1 MLSSLVVKD
10 PKFKIS
16 FIKPTFWLTW
26 LGTGILYLISWLPF
40 SWQIA
45 SGAFIGRLLHKYF
58 KKRRKI
64 AERNVQ
70 LCFPE
75 MPENEQAQLVLK
87 NMENTGIAIFESG
100 MAWWW
105 PEWRVKRHLGSIKG
119 FEHIESLQKSGKGV
133 LMLVP
138 HMLHLE
144 MAGRIMGVA
153 QNGVGFYRPHNNPLI
168 EYFMTKG
175 RLRSNEYL
183 IGKKDVKGLLK
194 ALSKQKLC
202 YYLPDQDYGR
212 NRSEFVPF
220 FAMTE
225 TATTTG
231 TTLFASSKH
240 CETVGFKSKR
250 TAEGKY
256 DLEITPQL
264 SDFPSDNVK
273 NDLCKVNQHIE
284 DAVLNA
290 PEQYMWLHRRFKTR
304 PDKDAPSVY
313 E

>member
-1 MLSSLVVKD
+1 MVKD
-10 PKFKIS
+10 PKFKLY
-16 FIKPTFWLTW
+16 FLHPKFWLTW
-26 LGTGILYLISWLPF
+26 LGTAILYVISWLPF
-40 SWQIA
+40 KFQIA
-45 SGAFIGRLLHKYF
+45 MGKGLGRLLHKYF
-58 KKRRKI
+58 KKRKHI
-64 AERNVQ
+64 AQRNIE

-75 MPENEQAQLVLK
+75 MPKTQQSALVLQSL
-87 NMENTGIAIFESG
+87 ENTGIAVFESG

-105 PEWRVKRHLGSIKG
+105 PEWRVKRHHGDIKG
-119 FEHIESLQKSGKGV
+119 FEHIKKAQESGKGV
-133 LMLVP
+133 LLLVP

-144 MAGRIMGVA
+144 MSGRMMGVS

-212 NRSEFVPF
+212 KRCEFVPF

-231 TTLFASSKH
+231 TTLFASSKN
-240 CETVGFKSKR
+240 CETIGFSSKR
-250 TAEGKY
+250 TTDGKY
-256 DLEITPQL
+256 DIEITPIFEN
-264 SDFPSDNVK
+264 FPTDDSK
-273 NDLCKVNQHIE
+273 TDLTKINQHIE
-284 DAVLNA
+284 YAINNA

-304 PDKDAPSVY
+304 PDKNAPSVY
-313 E
+313 K